1 MTRLVRRLWLLAA
14 LLCCAA
20 AGQAEEISVTAE
32 LRPAAF
38 AVDQEAV
45 LVVTVNGA
53 SEVQPELPAAQGLH
67 FRSLGQSQQTSWIN
81 GQVSASVAF
90 SFGVRA
96 EQPGQRRIGPVKV
109 RVNGKDYASQP
120 LTCVVGPAQ
129 GGSSSARRPGSQA
142 PSAPPPE
149 PAGEDIGSITI
160 EPQSSSF
167 YVGQIVPFAIKA
179 CFQPSRRIQVKNAP
193 RFSGEHFLL
202 HQLDNEPQQEE
213 ERLPGGGSCIALTW
227 RGSFSAVKEGAAPLA
242 VELDADLMVREKT
255 MRQAD
260 PFGSPLLDDP
270 FFEDFFARYTRR
282 EIRLAS
288 SAKPV
293 TALPLPAKNRPADF
307 KGAVG
312 MFSMAVAASP
322 ADLKP
327 GDPLT
332 LRMKITGSGNFDR
345 VQAPELSDSA
355 GWKLY
360 PPAEQF
366 SGQVEK
372 GEKTFEQAAVPVSG
386 GLNAVPPLR
395 FSYFDPA
402 AKDYVTL
409 TSEPIP
415 IRVQG
420 AGTEPAPPVQHPHQ
434 PETKRRQTAPP
445 PAFAPGES
453 VLRLRPLHE
462 QGRFQAVMAG
472 AGCCLA
478 AGLLLD
484 WRRKRLEANPG
495 PALRRQAER
504 RLAQDCQAMRAAAAA
519 DQEGFRRH
527 CQEAVRRWIGT
538 VWGMN
543 AAAVTLADL
552 RERLPADSPLLAVF
566 ARLEESGYAGQAL
579 AQEEMAAMLETV
591 RTELVKL
598 A

>member
-1 MTRLVRRLWLLAA
+1 MRLVRQLWLLAA
-14 LLCCAA
+14 LLCCTAS
-20 AGQAEEISVTAE
+20 GRAEEISVTAE
-32 LRPAAF
+32 LQPATF

-53 SEVQPELPAAQGLH
+53 SEVQPELPAAEGLH

-96 EQPGQRRIGPVKV
+96 EQPGQHRIGPVKV

-120 LTCVVGPAQ
+120 LTFVVGPAL
-129 GGSSSARRPGSQA
+129 GGTSGRRSVPPA
-142 PSAPPPE
+142 PNAQPE
-149 PAGEDIGSITI
+149 PAGEDIGNITI

-179 CFQPSRRIQVKNAP
+179 CFQPGRRIQVKNSP

-227 RGSFSAVKEGAAPLA
+227 RGNFSAVKEGAAPLA
-242 VELDADLMVREKT
+242 VELDIDLMVREKT

-270 FFEDFFARYTRR
+270 FFDDFFAHYIRR

-288 SAKPV
+288 PDKPV

-312 MFSMAVAASP
+312 LFSMAVAASP

-327 GDPLT
+327 GDPIT

-345 VQAPELSDSA
+345 VQAPELSESA

-366 SGQVEK
+366 SGQAEK
-372 GEKTFEQAAVPVSG
+372 GEKTFEQAAVPISG
-386 GLNAVPPLR
+386 KLNAVPSLR

-415 IRVQG
+415 IRIQG
-420 AGTEPAPPVQHPHQ
+420 AAAEPAPPVQQQPL
-434 PETKRRQTAPP
+434 PETKRRQAAPP
-445 PAFAPGES
+445 PAFVPGES
-453 VLRLRPLHE
+453 VLLLQPLHE
-462 QGRFQAVMAG
+462 QRRFQAVMAG

-484 WRRKRLEANPG
+484 LRRRRLEANPG

-504 RLAQDCQAMRAAAAA
+504 RLAQDCRAMRTAAAAA
-519 DQEGFRRH
+519 DQEGFRQH

-552 RERLPADSPLLAVF
+552 REQLPADSPLLAIF
-566 ARLEESGYAGQAL
+566 SRLEESGYAGQVL

-598 A
+598 T